1 MEFKKQKHSL
11 STLLVSKNTSAFGIN
26 FEANISVIFED
37 NHIVSENIPI
47 SLYR

>member
-1 MEFKKQKHSL
+1 MQFEKQQYSL
-11 STLLVSKNTSAFGIN
+11 STLLVAQNTSAFGIN

-47 SLYR
+47 LLYR